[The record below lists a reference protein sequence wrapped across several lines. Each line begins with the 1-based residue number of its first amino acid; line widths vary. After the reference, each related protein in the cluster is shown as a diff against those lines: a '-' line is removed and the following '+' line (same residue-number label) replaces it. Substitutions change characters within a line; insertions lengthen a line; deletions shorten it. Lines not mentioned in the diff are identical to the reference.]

1 VVTGDAMTKLQH
13 LPNTATVEDA
23 TEVVREHGHVIVDEL
38 VPQSVMRQ
46 IEEDMLPYVE
56 GSPYGAPEFSGTRT
70 RRAGCLI
77 ARSVA
82 ARDLVMHPLT
92 LGVARSFL
100 SNAIAIQIA
109 STELIS
115 IEPGETPQVLHRDDV
130 AVGAYPFPIDFP
142 VYCNVI
148 WAVTDFTE
156 ENGATRVVPGS
167 HRKPF
172 TDDLYDP
179 DGPKQ
184 YSQEDTV
191 AAEMS
196 CGSAIIYSGKLV
208 HGGGAN
214 RSSSV
219 RRGLSLPLTLWWVRQ
234 EENQFL
240 ACPQEVARTL
250 PEDLLRLMG
259 YDSSL
264 GLGHAGGQTD
274 PLHVLERA

>member
-1 VVTGDAMTKLQH
+1 VRTQH
-13 LPNTATVEDA
+13 SPLRLERLPNTATVEEASD
-23 TEVVREHGHVIVDEL
+23 VLRKHGHVIIDEL
-38 VPQSVMRQ
+38 VPASVMRQ
-46 IEEDMLPYVE
+46 VESEMQPYIV
-56 GSPYGAPEFSGTRT
+56 GSPYGDPTFSGTKT
-70 RRAGCLI
+70 RRTGCLI

-92 LGVARSFL
+92 LGVAKDYL
-100 SNAIAIQIA
+100 STPVVQLS

-115 IEPGETPQVLHRDDV
+115 LEPGQTAQVLHRDDM
-130 AVGAYPFPIDFP
+130 AAGRYPFPLDYP
-142 VYCNVI
+142 VYCNSV

-167 HRKPF
+167 HLAPF
-172 TDDLYDP
+172 ADDIFGEGGREPLSEHHAVP
-179 DGPKQ
+179 
-184 YSQEDTV
+184 
-191 AAEMS
+191 AEMAS
-196 CGSAIIYSGKLV
+196 GSVLIFSGKIV
-208 HGGGAN
+208 HGSGAN

-219 RRGLSLPLTLWWVRQ
+219 RRGLSLPVTLWWIRQ

-259 YDSSL
+259 YESSL

-274 PLHVLERA
+274 PLSVLQMA